1 MAWRCVA
8 SLLAGPEDSVW
19 SPAEGETTR
28 RRLIS
33 GGPGPRRFVTAYLH
47 HSLVCYKPLARPSS
61 SRPRAGRAA
70 DGLCGSLRSK
80 ALVRSAR
87 AGV

>member
-33 GGPGPRRFVTAYLH
+33 GGPGPRRFVTAY

-61 SRPRAGRAA
+61 SRPRAA

>member
-47 HSLVCYKPLARPSS
+47 HSLVCYKPLPRPSS
-61 SRPRAGRAA
+61 SRPRAA
-70 DGLCGSLRSK
+70 DGLCGSLSK